1 MKRIHILL
9 ISLVVLVA
17 WFTYTPAAV
26 NLPFSLI
33 KLLMSE
39 DHTNVGSR
47 TLSSGK
53 KIKLPLDNDGTE
65 PTICFDGG
73 DGDCDDGIWLSSDGN
88 MSIGAN
94 KARVVLINATGLLI
108 SGANSAILTNEA
120 ASATNSTLVPNRAN
134 LDTGFGSPAD
144 GQVSAIGDDKEITRW
159 DGTAASGASVWT
171 DGGIVIG
178 DISGAT
184 VTPISGL
191 TSFLLIISGVS
202 PAGGSGGS
210 PVNAIELYVTGNE
223 LFVADGN
230 GTHTGLGSF
239 NLQTGQAT
247 SKKWNVYTGK
257 IVTRNWET
265 GAVTVDSGTTR
276 DWKVDQIA
284 NQKRAHIRSYTQ
296 QVIEVPQG
304 QATKFGDIEIE
315 DKLWWTVKYR
325 FERGKKVEYNAYA
338 KRVVKNK
345 EKVLKPNHW
354 MDEDGTFWRR
364 RTKPEA
370 IAAYAVDMASIG
382 NKWDNL
388 APFLKA
394 EIQDPRL

>member
-1 MKRIHILL
+1 
-9 ISLVVLVA
+9 
-17 WFTYTPAAV
+17 
-26 NLPFSLI
+26 
-33 KLLMSE
+33 
-39 DHTNVGSR
+39 
-47 TLSSGK
+47 
-53 KIKLPLDNDGTE
+53 
-65 PTICFDGG
+65 
-73 DGDCDDGIWLSSDGN
+73 
-88 MSIGAN
+88 
-94 KARVVLINATGLLI
+94 
-108 SGANSAILTNEA
+108 
-120 ASATNSTLVPNRAN
+120 
-134 LDTGFGSPAD
+134 
-144 GQVSAIGDDKEITRW
+144 
-159 DGTAASGASVWT
+159 
-171 DGGIVIG
+171 
-178 DISGAT
+178 
-184 VTPISGL
+184 
-191 TSFLLIISGVS
+191 
-202 PAGGSGGS
+202 
-210 PVNAIELYVTGNE
+210 TGNE

-338 KRVVKNK
+338 KRVVKSK

>member
-9 ISLVVLVA
+9 ISLVILILMA

-26 NLPFSLI
+26 NFAFDLGRQFLG
-33 KLLMSE
+33 E
-39 DHTNVGSR
+39 AHTWTATQTYTVQQLFTGGSDSSPSIAFDDDGNSGILSDADNVVRYIINGSR
-47 TLSSGK
+47 VMVMT
-53 KIKLPLDNDGTE
+53 T
-65 PTICFDGG
+65 TTF
-73 DGDCDDGIWLSSDGN
+73 
-88 MSIGAN
+88 GAN
-94 KARVVLINATGLLI
+94 TSASGPGMINQISTRTNPGLLPRRGNPAEGLG
-108 SGANSAILTNEA
+108 SGGPGEFSAIANSLEM
-120 ASATNSTLVPNRAN
+120 
-134 LDTGFGSPAD
+134 
-144 GQVSAIGDDKEITRW
+144 TRW
-159 DGTAASGASVWT
+159 DGTTDSGASMWM

-184 VTPISGL
+184 VSPITG
-191 TSFLLIISGVS
+191 TTAFILIASGVS

-210 PVNAIELYVTGNE
+210 PTNAIQLYVTGNE

-296 QVIEVPQG
+296 QTIEVPQG

-338 KRVVKNK
+338 KRVVKSK